1 MTPEV
6 YNQRLNRQVIRPNG
20 HPEVTM
26 SGPARRLARRSVLVA
41 VIGLVSGPGL
51 YGRQTPIPDRQ
62 QTPDPPATGLIVG
75 QVVDATTGRPVPG
88 AIVSLTASTAALA
101 AAGLVA
107 PGELQMTATGPAV
120 PTRMIA
126 NAEGRFVLRNLAK
139 GRYSF
144 SATANGYLLG
154 QHGQGRAGGPGYPLE
169 LEEGGKVLDATIR
182 LWKAATITGTV
193 LDEANEPVVGVGV
206 RTLRRAFSGGRLR
219 WLQQMTA
226 QTDDRGFYRIAGLSP
241 GDYAVAVLASMST
254 LPTATADAYMET
266 IMSGQSGLTSPL
278 YRDLISSGAPSPG
291 ISNGIRIDDFVVQPS
306 STLGRTLLPPA
317 PGDDGKMLAY
327 QTVYH
332 PAATSVAQLTVIT
345 LGSGDEKTGVDLHLR
360 LVPTFRVSG
369 TLIGP
374 EGPVANM
381 GVRLLPATAD
391 EFSSELGLEVVNTA
405 TDAQGAFTFFG
416 VPPGAY
422 TLKVLKM
429 PRPLPTP
436 MSEGMVM
443 VSSGA
448 GGVAFG
454 TSIGGTPPPPP
465 PLPTDPTFWATLPV
479 TVTEANLSGLTVSLR
494 PGFRVTGRV
503 EFEGTRDRPT
513 PEQIQRMAVTLL
525 PIDSRLSGI
534 VTPGRIS
541 SDGQFR
547 TLGFP
552 PGKYLVNFAPGAA
565 GVDWTLKAATFGGR
579 DISDEPLEIAGSDI
593 DGVVL
598 VLTDRPSQLSGTVRN
613 AQGQGDAQADV
624 VIFPADHQLW
634 KQYGVT
640 PRRARSI
647 RAARTGAYST
657 QGLPAGDYY
666 VVAVE
671 STSTRDWQDPKFLEA
686 AARVATR
693 VTIVEGDKKA
703 LDLKTTRIR

>member
-1 MTPEV
+1 
-6 YNQRLNRQVIRPNG
+6 
-20 HPEVTM
+20 M
-26 SGPARRLARRSVLVA
+26 SGPARRLARRLVLVA
-41 VIGLVSGPGL
+41 VVALVSGLDL
-51 YGRQTPIPDRQ
+51 YGRQTSVPDRQ

-75 QVVDATTGRPVPG
+75 QVLDAATGRPVPG
-88 AIVSLTASTAALA
+88 AIVSLAASTAALL
-101 AAGLVA
+101 AAGLLA
-107 PGELQMTATGPAV
+107 PGEVEMTAAGPAV
-120 PTRMIA
+120 PTRMITDS
-126 NAEGRFVLRNLAK
+126 EGRFVLRNLAK

-154 QHGQGRAGGPGYPLE
+154 QHGQGRAGGPGYPIE
-169 LEEGGKVLDATIR
+169 LEEGEKVFDATIR
-182 LWKAATITGTV
+182 LWKAATITGTI
-193 LDEANEPVVGVGV
+193 LDEANEPVVGVSV
-206 RTLRRAFSGGRLR
+206 RTLRRAYSGGRLR
-219 WLQQMTA
+219 WLPSTTA
-226 QTDDRGFYRIAGLSP
+226 QTDDRGFYRIANLSP
-241 GDYAVAVLASMST
+241 GDYAVAVMTSTST
-254 LPTATADAYMET
+254 LPAATNDAYMELM
-266 IMSGQSGLTSPL
+266 MSGQSSVTSPL
-278 YRDLISSGAPSPG
+278 YRDLISSGAPSPSM
-291 ISNGIRIDDFVVQPS
+291 SNGIRVGDFVVQPGS
-306 STLGRTLLPPA
+306 SFGRTQLPPA

-332 PAATSVAQLTVIT
+332 PAATSIAQLTVIT
-345 LGSGDEKTGVDLHLR
+345 VGSGEEKTGIDLHLR

-369 TLIGP
+369 TVNGS

-381 GVRLLPATAD
+381 GVKLLPATAD
-391 EFSSELGLEVVNTA
+391 EFATESGLEVANTA

-416 VPPGAY
+416 VPPGTY

-443 VSSGA
+443 VSTGA
-448 GGVAFG
+448 GGVSFG
-454 TSIGGTPPPPP
+454 TSVGAMPPPPP

-479 TVTEANLSGLTVSLR
+479 TVVEANVSGLTVSLR
-494 PGFRVTGRV
+494 PGYRVTGRV

-513 PEQIQRMAVTLL
+513 PEQIQRMVVGLTPL
-525 PIDSRLSGI
+525 DSRPAGV

-541 SDGQFR
+541 PDGQFR

-552 PGKYLVNFAPGAA
+552 SGKYVVNVSTGA
-565 GVDWTLKAATFGGR
+565 GVEWALKAATFGGR
-579 DISDEPLEIAGSDI
+579 DVADEPLEIAGSDV

-598 VLTDRPSQLSGTVRN
+598 VLTDRLTQLSGSVRN
-613 AQGQGDAQADV
+613 ARGEGDGMADV
-624 VIFPADHQLW
+624 VIFPADSQLW

-640 PRRARSI
+640 SRRARSI
-647 RAARTGAYST
+647 RATKTGAYST

-693 VTIVEGDKKA
+693 VTIIDGDKKA

>member
-1 MTPEV
+1 MS
-6 YNQRLNRQVIRPNG
+6 RPARR
-20 HPEVTM
+20 
-26 SGPARRLARRSVLVA
+26 PARRLVLVA
-41 VIGLVSGPGL
+41 VVAMLAGHEL
-51 YGRQTPIPDRQ
+51 YGRQLTTADRQ
-62 QTPDPPATGLIVG
+62 QAPPPPATGLIVG
-75 QVVDATTGRPVPG
+75 QVVDGATGRPVPG
-88 AIVSLTASTAALA
+88 AIVSLVASTASLVAS
-101 AAGLVA
+101 GLVA
-107 PGELQMTATGPAV
+107 PGEVEMTAAGPAV
-120 PTRMIA
+120 PMRMITD
-126 NAEGRFVLRNLAK
+126 AEGRFVLRNLAK

-144 SATANGYLLG
+144 SATANGYLIG
-154 QHGQGRAGGPGYPLE
+154 QYGQGRAGGPGYPIE
-169 LEEGGKVLDATIR
+169 LEEGEKVFDATIR

-193 LDEANEPVVGVGV
+193 LDEANEPTVGVSV

-219 WLQQMTA
+219 WLPSTTA

-241 GDYAVAVLASMST
+241 GDYAVAVVGSTST
-254 LPTATADAYMET
+254 LPAATADAYMET
-266 IMSGQSGLTSPL
+266 MMSGQSGTTSPL
-278 YRDLISSGAPSPG
+278 YRDLTSSGAPSP
-291 ISNGIRIDDFVVQPS
+291 SMLNGIRVGDFVVQPTIS
-306 STLGRTLLPPA
+306 LGRNLLPPA
-317 PGDDGKMLAY
+317 PGDDGKMLVY

-345 LGSGDEKTGVDLHLR
+345 LGSGEEKTGIDLHLR

-369 TLIGP
+369 TVNGL

-381 GVRLLPATAD
+381 GVKLLPATAD
-391 EFSSELGLEVVNTA
+391 DFATESGLEVANTA
-405 TDAQGAFTFFG
+405 TDAQGDFTFFG

-436 MSEGMVM
+436 MSEGMVL

-454 TSIGGTPPPPP
+454 TSIGATPPPPP

-479 TVTEANLSGLTVSLR
+479 TVAEANVSGLTVSLR
-494 PGFRVTGRV
+494 PGYRVAGRV

-513 PEQIQRMAVTLL
+513 PEQIQRMSVGLTPL
-525 PIDSRLSGI
+525 DSRFSVV

-541 SDGQFR
+541 PDGQFR

-552 PGKYLVNFAPGAA
+552 PGKYLVNIASGGPGLE
-565 GVDWTLKAATFGGR
+565 WRLKAATFGGR
-579 DISDEPLEIAGSDI
+579 DVSDEPLEISGSDI
-593 DGVVL
+593 EGVVL
-598 VLTDRPSQLSGTVRN
+598 ILTDKPTQLSGTVRN
-613 AQGQGDAQADV
+613 AQGQGDGQADV

-634 KQYGVT
+634 KQYGVN

-647 RAARTGAYST
+647 RATKTGAYSI
-657 QGLPAGDYY
+657 QGLPAGDYHL
-666 VVAVE
+666 VAVD
-671 STSTRDWQDPKFLEA
+671 STSTRDWQDPKFLDA

-693 VTIVEGDKKA
+693 VTIVEGDKKT

>member
-1 MTPEV
+1 
-6 YNQRLNRQVIRPNG
+6 
-20 HPEVTM
+20 
-26 SGPARRLARRSVLVA
+26 
-41 VIGLVSGPGL
+41 LVSGSGL

-62 QTPDPPATGLIVG
+62 QAPPPPATGLIVG
-75 QVVDATTGRPVPG
+75 QVVDAATGRPVPG
-88 AIVSLTASTAALA
+88 AIVSLAASTAALL

-107 PGELQMTATGPAV
+107 PGEVEMTAAGPAV
-120 PTRMIA
+120 PTRMITDS
-126 NAEGRFVLRNLAK
+126 EGRFVLRNLAK
-139 GRYSF
+139 GRYTF
-144 SATANGYLLG
+144 STTAIGYLLG
-154 QHGQGRAGGPGYPLE
+154 QYGQARAGGPGSPLE
-169 LEEGGKVLDATIR
+169 LEEGEKIFDATIK

-193 LDEANEPVVGVGV
+193 FDEANEPVVGITV
-206 RTLRRAFSGGRLR
+206 RTLRRGIFTNRPR
-219 WLQQMTA
+219 WLMSNTT
-226 QTDDRGFYRIAGLSP
+226 QTDDRGFYRIAGLTP
-241 GDYAVAVLASMST
+241 GDYGVAVVASTST
-254 LPTATADAYMET
+254 LPAATVDSYMET
-266 IMSGQSGLTSPL
+266 MMSGQGGTTSPL
-278 YRDLISSGAPSPG
+278 YRDLMASGAPSPTLG
-291 ISNGIRIDDFVVQPS
+291 LAGGFRLDDFVVQP
-306 STLGRTLLPPA
+306 TATFGRNLLPPA
-317 PGDDGKMLAY
+317 PAEDGKMLAF

-332 PAATSVAQLTVIT
+332 PAATSVAQMSVIT
-345 LGSGDEKTGVDLHLR
+345 LSSGEEKTGIDLHLR

-369 TLIGP
+369 TVTGP

-381 GVRLLPATAD
+381 GVKLLPATID
-391 EFSSELGLEVVNTA
+391 EFSSDVGLEVVNTA

-443 VSSGA
+443 MSSGA

-454 TSIGGTPPPPP
+454 TSFAQPPAPP
-465 PLPTDPTFWATLPV
+465 PLPTDPTHWATLPV
-479 TVTEANLSGLTVSLR
+479 NVTEANISGLTVSLR
-494 PGFRVTGRV
+494 PGYRVTGRV

-513 PEQIQRMAVTLL
+513 AEQIQRMPVILTPL
-525 PIDSRLSGI
+525 DSRQSGV

-541 SDGQFR
+541 PDGQFR

-552 PGKYLVNFAPGAA
+552 PGKYLVNVSTGA
-565 GVDWTLKAATFGGR
+565 GVEWTLKTATFGGR
-579 DISDEPLEIAGSDI
+579 DVSVEPLEIAGNDI

-598 VLTDRPSQLSGTVRN
+598 VLTDRLTQLSGTVRN

-624 VIFPADHQLW
+624 VIFPADSQLW

-640 PRRARSI
+640 PRRARSV
-647 RAARTGAYST
+647 RATRTGAYST

-671 STSTRDWQDPKFLEA
+671 GTSSRDWQDPKFLEA

-693 VTIVEGDKKA
+693 VTIIDGDKKA